1 VRVSARERRLLGA
14 FVLLAVAWGLW
25 TLWRTARPGPL
36 GSAGL
41 SSAGA
46 PATPRR
52 AARAQAGTIPERI
65 VELRVDRLDP
75 HPRDLAVGRDP
86 FRFAPLAPPPP
97 PPPSPEE
104 LARLREQ
111 EEERRRL
118 AEERAAEALIPRPPE
133 VDLRFLGSFGPRRGR
148 IAVFADA
155 SGTNVYNAREGD
167 TLEGKFTVEKIGYE
181 SVDLAFVGF
190 PDVPARRL
198 GLTP

>member
-1 VRVSARERRLLGA
+1 MRFSERERRLLGA
-14 FVLLAVAWGLW
+14 LALLAALSGLW
-25 TLWRTARPGPL
+25 TLWRVARPA
-36 GSAGL
+36 AGAAGV
-41 SSAGA
+41 STGA
-46 PATPRR
+46 PARPAR
-52 AARAQAGTIPERI
+52 AARARTGALPERI

-86 FRFAPLAPPPP
+86 FRFAPIAPPPP

-104 LARLREQ
+104 LARRLEQ

-118 AEERAAEALIPRPPE
+118 AEERAAQALLPRPPD
-133 VDLRFLGSFGPRRGR
+133 VDLRFLGSFGPRSRR

-155 SGTNVYNAREGD
+155 SGANVFNAREGD
-167 TLEGKFTVEKIGYE
+167 TLEGKFTVEKIGFE

-198 GLTP
+198 GLAP